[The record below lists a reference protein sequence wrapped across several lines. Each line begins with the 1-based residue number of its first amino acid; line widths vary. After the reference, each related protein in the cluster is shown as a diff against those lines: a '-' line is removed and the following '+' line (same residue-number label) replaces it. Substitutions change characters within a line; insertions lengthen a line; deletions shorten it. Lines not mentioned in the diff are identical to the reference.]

1 MEWLALLVSLLK
13 IFIND
18 TIYWA
23 SICHVLLK
31 HYSVNLSN
39 SSSEY
44 RITYSRL
51 LFFCW
56 EWGLERLSAF
66 PSGVSQLV
74 AKLGWESTSNW
85 LSFFIYHPPTAPQ
98 YLFSPGNPVPGGQG
112 QNIRNTAQFTESAPS
127 PGLSVTGSSLPY
139 SVISFLIYWLFNDQ
153 HFWSKGDEC
162 ARVPAV
168 MEYGVSWDKKGDKG
182 INIWNASSDWGRGR

>member
-1 MEWLALLVSLLK
+1 MTPFTELLFAMLLK
-13 IFIND
+13 
-18 TIYWA
+18 
-23 SICHVLLK
+23 L
-31 HYSVNLSN
+31 YSVNLSN

-44 RITYSRL
+44 RITYSL
-51 LFFCW
+51 LLLLLFFFFCW

-66 PSGVSQLV
+66 PNRVSQLV

-98 YLFSPGNPVPGGQG
+98 YLFSPGNHVPGGQG
-112 QNIRNTAQFTESAPS
+112 QNIRYTAQFTESAPS
-127 PGLSVTGSSLPY
+127 PGLSFTGSSLPY
-139 SVISFLIYWLFNDQ
+139 SIISFLIYWLFNEQ
-153 HFWSKGDEC
+153 NFLLKRESEEC

-182 INIWNASSDWGRGR
+182 INIWNASNDWGWGR